1 MPRYKSNKSSNKR
14 KNPCLSNLKQ
24 FQIKREKVPEDDDSI
39 HVMNQ
44 AFLEDIS
51 PDANP
56 GEISDEINPNNA
68 SNSTNLSD
76 FENSDDSHS
85 DSVYLETDYDPENSD
100 SDSDNEKEQP
110 NISENV
116 DKTGDISKWT

>member
-1 MPRYKSNKSSNKR
+1 MPRYKSKKATSNKR
-14 KNPCLSNLKQ
+14 KNPCLSHLKQ

-39 HVMNQ
+39 HFMNQ

-68 SNSTNLSD
+68 SNLTNLSD
-76 FENSDDSHS
+76 FKNSDDSRS
-85 DSVYLETDYDPENSD
+85 IRKIIQTWNSRFFYSVHLE
-100 SDSDNEKEQP
+100 
-110 NISENV
+110 
-116 DKTGDISKWT
+116 